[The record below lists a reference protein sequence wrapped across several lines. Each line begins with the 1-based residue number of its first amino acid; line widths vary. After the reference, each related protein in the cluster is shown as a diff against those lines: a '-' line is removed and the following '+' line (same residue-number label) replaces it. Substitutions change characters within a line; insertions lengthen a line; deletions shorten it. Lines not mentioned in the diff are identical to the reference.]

1 MLLWPGVVELSLSP
15 ERRGVEGK
23 GEAFAALDI
32 PEHSGGKGLRQ
43 PPPPTHPGAATFSK
57 KRQHVLALGEEQRS
71 WWIWKH
77 SAGEENVNWG
87 IFSSVSKSVYLPG

>member
-1 MLLWPGVVELSLSP
+1 MLLRPGVVELSLSP
-15 ERRGVEGK
+15 EHRGVEGK
-23 GEAFAALDI
+23 GEEFAALDI

-43 PPPPTHPGAATFSK
+43 VPPPPPPAATFSK

-77 SAGEENVNWG
+77 GAGEENVNWG